1 MAASPST
8 TNGTAFVT
16 VTAKV
21 SIVMGIVATLYA
33 TVQVLVALLVLHGGA
48 TDSVLA
54 FLATQ
59 PSPAGVRWVLS
70 HLVAITVGLL
80 LVSGAFLAVSVGLLR
95 RRAWGWWGFVAFL
108 VLGAA
113 ANFGVIAVIDA
124 LFAWIDHLPK
134 APDAAS
140 LAAELA
146 ALRRL
151 SLALAWATA
160 VAFGALHAL
169 IVWQLCRPHVRAEF
183 GWVQR
188 TR

>member
-1 MAASPST
+1 M
-8 TNGTAFVT
+8 
-16 VTAKV
+16 
-21 SIVMGIVATLYA
+21 
-33 TVQVLVALLVLHGGA
+33 
-48 TDSVLA
+48 
-54 FLATQ
+54 
-59 PSPAGVRWVLS
+59 
-70 HLVAITVGLL
+70 
-80 LVSGAFLAVSVGLLR
+80 
-95 RRAWGWWGFVAFL
+95 
-108 VLGAA
+108 LGAA

>member
-1 MAASPST
+1 MAATPPITKSA
-8 TNGTAFVT
+8 AFVT

-21 SIVMGIVATLYA
+21 SIVMGLVATLYA
-33 TVQVLVALLVLHGGA
+33 ALQVLAALLVLRGSEI
-48 TDSVLA
+48 DSVLA

-59 PSPAGVRWVLS
+59 PVPAAVPWALS
-70 HLVAITVGLL
+70 HGVAISVGLL
-80 LVSGAFLAVSVGLLR
+80 LASGAFLAVSVGLLR

-124 LFAWIDHLPK
+124 LFTWIDQLPK

-183 GWVQR
+183 G
-188 TR
+188 

>member
-33 TVQVLVALLVLHGGA
+33 AVQVLVALLVLHGGA

-95 RRAWGWWGFVAFL
+95 R
-108 VLGAA
+108 
-113 ANFGVIAVIDA
+113 
-124 LFAWIDHLPK
+124 
-134 APDAAS
+134 
-140 LAAELA
+140 
-146 ALRRL
+146 L

-160 VAFGALHAL
+160 LAFGALHAL

-183 GWVQR
+183 GWVHR

>member
-1 MAASPST
+1 MAASPSI

-33 TVQVLVALLVLHGGA
+33 ALQVLVALLVLRGGEV
-48 TDSVLA
+48 DSVLA

-59 PSPAGVRWVLS
+59 PSPAAARWVLS
-70 HLVAITVGLL
+70 HLVALSVGLL
-80 LVSGAFLAVSVGLLR
+80 LASGAFLAVSVGLLR

-124 LFAWIDHLPK
+124 LFTWIDRLPK
-134 APDAAS
+134 APDVAS
-140 LAAELA
+140 LAAELG

-183 GWVQR
+183 GWAQR
-188 TR
+188 AR